1 MIQNSDFILKTIN
14 GSSYLPPPET
24 AGFCFITKNLSW
36 KMPLFSAF
44 TASLRKKALCRMF
57 FFMSF
62 GTSGIS
68 ATASYPLGGI
78 VFLKQNASD
87 FVEELSPDEQILSLT
102 NRMITPSWTP
112 ALFEKNLFFAQKLAS
127 LTSLCRLHCT
137 PTSHAVDVMKE
148 YVDEGIRE
156 NK

>member
-1 MIQNSDFILKTIN
+1 
-14 GSSYLPPPET
+14 
-24 AGFCFITKNLSW
+24 
-36 KMPLFSAF
+36 
-44 TASLRKKALCRMF
+44 
-57 FFMSF
+57 MSF

-68 ATASYPLGGI
+68 ATASYPWGGI
-78 VFLKQNASD
+78 VFLKQDTSD

-137 PTSHAVDVMKE
+137 PTSHALEVMKE

-156 NK
+156 

>member
-1 MIQNSDFILKTIN
+1 
-14 GSSYLPPPET
+14 
-24 AGFCFITKNLSW
+24 
-36 KMPLFSAF
+36 
-44 TASLRKKALCRMF
+44 
-57 FFMSF
+57 MSF

-78 VFLKQNASD
+78 VFLKQDTSD

-127 LTSLCRLHCT
+127 RTLLCRLHCT
-137 PTSHAVDVMKE
+137 PTSRAVEVMKE